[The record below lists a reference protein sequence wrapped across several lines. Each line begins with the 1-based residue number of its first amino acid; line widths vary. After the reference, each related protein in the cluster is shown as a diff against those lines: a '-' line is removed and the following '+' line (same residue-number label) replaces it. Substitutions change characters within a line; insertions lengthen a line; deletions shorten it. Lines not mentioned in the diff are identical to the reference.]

1 MTEIRIA
8 TRGSS
13 LALAQARTVAG
24 LIGDLDP
31 TLDVRLVEI
40 ETMGDRDRTSPI
52 ATLSELG
59 AFVRGVQN
67 AVIEGRADLAVH
79 SLKDLPVQG
88 PDELE
93 LVAIPERRSP
103 FDVLVGSSLGELTPG
118 SVVGTGSAR
127 RSEQLA
133 MLRPDLATSEL
144 RGNVETR
151 LRKVEERVVAA
162 AVLARAGLER
172 LGRDAAIEEEF
183 SAQQMLPAP
192 GQGALAVETLRNGE
206 AAEILRSLDDPNQRP
221 LVETER
227 ALLAATGAGCR
238 SALGALATWEGDR
251 IHLEAFVADGSGR
264 RRVGVIADTPS
275 EAADRARME
284 LGL

>member
-13 LALAQARTVAG
+13 LALAQTRTVAA
-24 LIGDLDP
+24 LIAGLDP
-31 TLDVRLVEI
+31 SLDVRIVEI

-52 ATLSELG
+52 ATLSEIG

-67 AVIEGRADLAVH
+67 AVIEGHADLAVH

-88 PDELE
+88 PEELE
-93 LVAIPERRSP
+93 LVAVPERRSP
-103 FDVLVGSSLGELTPG
+103 FDVLVGSSLDELSAG
-118 SVVGTGSAR
+118 DVVGTGSAR

-133 MLRPDLATSEL
+133 MLRPDLGTTEL

-151 LRKVEERVVAA
+151 LRKVAEGVVAA

-172 LGRDAAIEEEF
+172 LGRDAAIEEDFTAE
-183 SAQQMLPAP
+183 QMLPAP
-192 GQGALAVETLRNGE
+192 GQGALAVETVREGE
-206 AAEILRSLDDPNQRP
+206 AAELLRALDDSRQRP
-221 LVETER
+221 LVDTER

-238 SALGALATWEGDR
+238 SALGALATWEDGR
-251 IHLEAFVADGSGR
+251 IRLDAFVADENGR
-264 RRVGVIADTPS
+264 RRVGVIADTPL
-275 EAADRARME
+275 EAADRARQE